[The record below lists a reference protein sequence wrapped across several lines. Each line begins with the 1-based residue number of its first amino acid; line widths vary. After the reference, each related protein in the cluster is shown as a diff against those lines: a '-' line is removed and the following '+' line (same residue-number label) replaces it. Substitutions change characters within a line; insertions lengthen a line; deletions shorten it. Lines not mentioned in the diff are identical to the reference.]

1 MIRVTLRNEK
11 FMFIN
16 PFWIESVSKDDD
28 GNTLIYVY
36 NNDGSYIVQEDVK
49 TIVNRIEAD
58 RKEE

>member
-16 PFWIESVSKDDD
+16 PFWIESVSKDDN
-28 GNTLIYVY
+28 GNTCIYVY
-36 NNDGSYIVQEDVK
+36 NNDGSYIVQEDLK

>member
-16 PFWIESVSKDDD
+16 PFWIESVSKDDN
-28 GNTLIYVY
+28 GNTCIYVY
-36 NNDGSYIVQEDVK
+36 NNDGSYIVQKDVK

>member
-11 FMFIN
+11 SIFIN
-16 PFWIESVSKDDD
+16 PFWIESVGKDNN
-28 GNTLIYVY
+28 GNTCIYVY

-49 TIVNRIEAD
+49 TIVNRIEVD